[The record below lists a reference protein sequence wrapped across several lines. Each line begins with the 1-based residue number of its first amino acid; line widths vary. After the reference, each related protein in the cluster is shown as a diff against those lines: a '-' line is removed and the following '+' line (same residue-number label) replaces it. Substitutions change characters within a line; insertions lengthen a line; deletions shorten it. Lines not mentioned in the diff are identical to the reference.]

1 MLGWKL
7 LETINQTAHSWKDWK
22 SKDLIFGVIVPTIVA
37 FLIVDIAMSSSVAA
51 IALKYILL
59 EAIVVVAVPML
70 IGLVWNQWAGGASGF
85 LMGSLYTLYF
95 ADQIYASQG
104 SGDIS
109 LLGNLVS
116 AMLIGYVAG
125 ALNKR
130 SDSYKRMLIASVTAG
145 IMGSSIVI
153 FTSNFSSILGPA
165 TIEGAF
171 LAFLSRILTGVLV
184 PLVGRAFL
192 RHRVT
197 QKKRE

>member
-1 MLGWKL
+1 MEHIDKTSHQWNEWKFGD
-7 LETINQTAHSWKDWK
+7 IV
-22 SKDLIFGVIVPTIVA
+22 FGVVVPTIVA
-37 FLIVDIAMSSSVAA
+37 FLIVGIAMSSSAAA
-51 IALKYILL
+51 IGLKYILL
-59 EAIVVVAVPML
+59 EAIVVVGVPML

-95 ADQIYASQG
+95 ADQVYASQG

-130 SDSYKRMLIASVTAG
+130 SGSYKRMLIAGVTAG
-145 IMGSSIVI
+145 IVGSFIVV

-165 TIEGAF
+165 TLGGSVTAF
-171 LAFLSRILTGVLV
+171 LPRVLAGIIV
-184 PLVGRAFL
+184 PLVARAFL
-192 RHRVT
+192 RHGAN
-197 QKKRE
+197 QKKKAQST

>member
-1 MLGWKL
+1 MN
-7 LETINQTAHSWKDWK
+7 IHQASHSWKEWK
-22 SKDLIFGVIVPTIVA
+22 TKDLLFGVIVPTIVA
-37 FLIVDIAMSSSVAA
+37 FLIVVIGMSSSVAA
-51 IALKYILL
+51 IALRYTLL

-70 IGLVWNQWAGGASGF
+70 IGLVWNQWAGGATGF

-95 ADQIYASQG
+95 ADQVYASQG

-130 SDSYKRMLIASVTAG
+130 SDSYKRMLIAGVTAG
-145 IMGSSIVI
+145 IMGSLVVV

-165 TIEGAF
+165 TLGGAITSF
-171 LAFLSRILTGVLV
+171 LPRVLAGIIV
-184 PLVGRAFL
+184 PLIAIAFL
-192 RHRVT
+192 RHGKK
-197 QKKRE
+197 QKGDGAVS

>member
-1 MLGWKL
+1 MENANK
-7 LETINQTAHSWKDWK
+7 TAHNWNEWKF
-22 SKDLIFGVIVPTIVA
+22 KDLVFGVIVPTVVA

-85 LMGSLYTLYF
+85 LMGSLYALYF
-95 ADQIYASQG
+95 ADQVYASQG

-130 SDSYKRMLIASVTAG
+130 SNSYKRMLIAGVTAG
-145 IMGSSIVI
+145 IMGSLIVV

-192 RHRVT
+192 RHGVT
-197 QKKRE
+197 QKKKE

>member
-1 MLGWKL
+1 
-7 LETINQTAHSWKDWK
+7 LENTNQTTHSWKDWK

-37 FLIVDIAMSSSVAA
+37 FLIVGIAMSSSVAA

-197 QKKRE
+197 QKKKE

>member
-1 MLGWKL
+1 M
-7 LETINQTAHSWKDWK
+7 ENTNQTTHSWKDWK

-37 FLIVDIAMSSSVAA
+37 FLIVGIAMSSSVAA